1 MMERDCQALR
11 GLLVACTLQGK
22 KAKGIK
28 LTLVDSTGKQFCE
41 KETGPGGT
49 AWFWVETAGEYL
61 VKAVCPLSGSVP
73 KAWWARVWLDPGQYR
88 ELSFLFRK
96 TVHRGLGSITITLQ
110 DAFYHN
116 LPLEGGTYQLW
127 QVF

>member
-1 MMERDCQALR
+1 MDRDCHAPH
-11 GLLVACTLQGK
+11 GLLVVCTLRGK
-22 KAKGIK
+22 KAKGIP
-28 LTLVDSTGKQFCE
+28 LVLMDSKGTPLSAAK
-41 KETGPGGT
+41 TGPGGM
-49 AWFWVETAGEYL
+49 AWFFVEAAGEYL

-73 KAWWARVWLDPGQYR
+73 KAWWARVWLDPSQFCK
-88 ELSFLFRK
+88 LSFLFRI
-96 TVHRGLGSITITLQ
+96 VHRGLGSITITLR